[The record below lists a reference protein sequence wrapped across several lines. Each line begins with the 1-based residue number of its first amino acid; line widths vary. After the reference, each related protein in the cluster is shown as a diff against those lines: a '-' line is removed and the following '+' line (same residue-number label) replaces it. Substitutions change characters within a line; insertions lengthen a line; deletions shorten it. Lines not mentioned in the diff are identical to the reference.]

1 MTKVNGKVHVEFWD
15 DSVDQADLSSSAKR
29 FYYFDA
35 STEAELESGLLKI
48 GYVVTN
54 SATYSAVWD
63 LTEHQLDPGVTRHYK
78 VYSSIKNTFQYYEN
92 EYLNSAGGINVATNT
107 VYLEYA
113 NTGLTE
119 EDEAYKEAT
128 AQYTTIF
135 RDFSII
141 KSVNSIDGEEVDG
154 DTVDVIYRGSVVQ
167 YKINISHLGNG
178 EAEDVTA
185 IDYLYNQIL
194 LVPLNEGNM
203 KWMADDWNMDAT
215 ELLEYIAYL
224 EENPDE
230 AASNG
235 FVFVNGELYFAM
247 ESLAGTTTYKNV
259 WIDDTHCAAEVIN
272 YMASGVTEIIWS
284 YDKQLEGSTN
294 DHLTYYTYAGSVYY
308 GSDWPDTFSASNQ
321 VYLNVRH
328 DAAYRSSTL
337 YDEIASIPVKTGT
350 LQKQI
355 LVSEKDAEEE
365 VFSDTS
371 QIDLNDNN
379 HYKETVRYKL
389 ELDTSV
395 TSDSD
400 IVFSEVI
407 DVLPYTYGMFSWKKY
422 NEEDEDWN
430 VKVESVVYADGS
442 GNPDIDYE
450 IYYSNAEG
458 EAVKTEVVDGV
469 VMIKDTSTP
478 AYQSIRWTENSQ
490 NQVTVPKGTGGVWIY
505 VELTFELSA
514 DEWEQYA
521 ETVSGYLT
529 NTLSAIVGG
538 NTTTDTASVT
548 HTVKTDSEA
557 YLQKGV
563 LAISDMDVTLRYYAS
578 IASDTRKVYYNSSDE
593 SDCPSVAYYITIY
606 NPSSAYLYLTEI
618 QDLVPEGFTLVG
630 YCGGL
635 DAYAYGDI
643 GSPNSI
649 ITTDPTSPAAELN
662 VGDDKVTWMSAR
674 VECTLDAE
682 TGIVRYTFSQY
693 ENLNTTVKYSKEFDC
708 CYLAQYEAIS
718 FIVVFDPGTAEE
730 TENYATNT
738 IGMPYVDVSGSGVSV
753 GEVEGTAAVATGLED
768 AEQNVG
774 VCSKYS
780 ETEAVE
786 MGFESVARA
795 AELSAA
801 DDNEW
806 LVSEV
811 TVHRGE
817 IIPGIKKSVS
827 ADAKNGVGEEET
839 VTWTIEITNDGTIPM
854 INYTITDTIDAPY
867 QISGDVYLTIYDA
880 EGHEVAKVLGDN
892 SDDSSVLPFL
902 TITRDGKE
910 FEYTYC
916 RSSLKGLTQL
926 TENGSCGELTTP
938 SSDYTAISCLVSG
951 SWHTV
956 GGSSAIFSFEI
967 TKTADGDVFTL
978 NLQDWCFAIPVGGKL
993 ELTIDTLPSEPA
1005 ETGIYYNEATVT
1017 PTQAYRD
1024 AAVTSG
1030 QAVSTEDSETDH
1042 QYVSS
1047 SDYVVV
1053 TGGYSTSSQKW
1064 IQSNEDGTKIANSEM
1079 DNSNDVRYIVLDA
1092 ETETFRYTLE
1102 ASNSRSSPMENL
1114 VVVDV
1119 LPEVGDYAP
1128 FTKQNTATARYSE
1141 FQVDLL
1147 ENEAAIDWE
1156 VVIGTKVTG
1165 ITEVKAASKTITDTK
1180 TLKRVELDEDYKTTE
1195 TSGYVIYYSTTSC
1208 SSADSGF
1215 ANSGMTSNAYA
1226 DLNATYSD
1234 GSRVWTT
1241 NPAGARAIRIEI
1253 LDDIPSNSAVQISF
1267 NAKVSSTTGD
1277 DNEAEPGEIAW
1288 NSFAYRYSTTITSN
1302 TGSTTDTLWAA
1313 PRKVGV
1319 MIPDVPSLK
1328 KTLNGLSGNEE
1339 LKTSDQVFR
1348 FLVHE
1353 GSKIKDGSVDYTASE
1368 SELTKALDA
1377 LGKSYFVVQLT
1388 VPAGSTEVEIL
1399 LDPKSLDADLKEYS
1413 SGNGFVYEDGKEYT
1427 IVELPNGSTQSGN
1440 RNFTCTYISATNED
1454 SVTENVLTFT
1464 YSSGKSILVTAD
1476 NIVSKEKGHYELPIT
1491 GGSGKE
1497 LYTLLGLALLCGAG
1511 LTFCWRRNRRRVL

>member
-15 DSVDQADLSSSAKR
+15 DTVDQAVLSSSAKK

-63 LTEHQLDPGVTRHYK
+63 LTEHQLDPGETRHYK

-92 EYLNSAGGINVATNT
+92 EYLKSAGSINVATNT

-119 EDEAYKEAT
+119 EDEAYKEAEEAS
-128 AQYTTIF
+128 AQYTTINK
-135 RDFSII
+135 DFGVE
-141 KSVNSIDGEEVDG
+141 KSVDSINGEWVEG
-154 DTVDVIYRGSVVQ
+154 DTVDVIYEGSVVR
-167 YKINISHLGNG
+167 YTIDVYHYGNG
-178 EAEDVTA
+178 EAEDITA

-194 LVPLNEGNM
+194 LVPLEKNM
-203 KWMADDWNMDAT
+203 EAIAGYCDMDIA
-215 ELLEYIAYL
+215 ELSEYIAYL
-224 EENPDE
+224 ETNPGE
-230 AASNG
+230 LNASG
-235 FVFVNGELYFAM
+235 FVFVGDELYFSL
-247 ESLAGTTTYKNV
+247 ESLISKTTYTNV
-259 WIDDTHCAAEVIN
+259 WIDDTHCAAEVTN
-272 YMASGVTEIIWS
+272 YGDARYTEIIWS
-284 YDKQLEGSTN
+284 YDKQLEDSTVN
-294 DHLTYYTYAGSVYY
+294 HFTYYTYAGSVFF
-308 GSDWPDTFSASNQ
+308 DFNLPDTYSASNK
-321 VYLNVRH
+321 VYLNMLQNSG
-328 DAAYRSSTL
+328 DRSSTL

-355 LVSEKDAEEE
+355 LVSKKDAEEE

-379 HYKETVRYKL
+379 HYKQTVRYKL

-407 DVLPYTYGMFSWKKY
+407 DVLPYTYGVFSWEKY
-422 NEEDEDWN
+422 ENGNGN

-442 GNPDIDYE
+442 GKLDIDYD

-458 EAVKTEVVDGV
+458 EAVDTEVVDGV
-469 VMIKDTSTP
+469 VMMKGTTIP
-478 AYQSIRWTENSQ
+478 AYQSIRWSENDKY
-490 NQVTVPKGTGGVWIY
+490 QVTVPKGTGGVWIY

-521 ETVSGYLT
+521 DKVSGYLT
-529 NTLSAIVGG
+529 NTLSAFVGD

-563 LAISDMDVTLRYYAS
+563 LAISDTDYLLRYYVS
-578 IASDTRKVYYNSSDE
+578 IASDTRKIYYNSSEE

-635 DAYAYGDI
+635 DAYVDRDI
-643 GSPNSI
+643 ESPNSSLI
-649 ITTDPTSPAAELN
+649 ITTDPTSPAAELD
-662 VGDDKVTWMSAR
+662 VGDDKVTWISAR
-674 VECTLDAE
+674 VKCTLDTE

-693 ENLNTTVKYSKEFDC
+693 ENLNTTVKYSEEFDC

-730 TENYATNT
+730 TEYYATNT

-753 GEVEGTAAVATGLED
+753 GEVEGTAAVAMGLED

-827 ADAKNGVGEEET
+827 ADAESGVGEEDK

-867 QISGDVYLTIYDA
+867 QISGNVYLTIYDA
-880 EGHEVAKVLGDN
+880 DNQEVAKVLSSY

-902 TITRDGKE
+902 TITREAEG
-910 FEYTYC
+910 FVYQYC
-916 RSSLKGLTQL
+916 RYGSSGLTQKTADGL
-926 TENGSCGELTTP
+926 YDDLTTP
-938 SSDYTAISCLVSG
+938 DDKTGLSRFVLG
-951 SWHTV
+951 SWRPA
-956 GGSSAIFSFEI
+956 GGTKGEYYFKI
-967 TKTADGDVFTL
+967 TKTEAGDVFTL
-978 NLQDWCFAIPVGGKL
+978 NLKAYYFAIPVGGKL
-993 ELTIDTLPSEPA
+993 ELTIETEPSKPA
-1005 ETGIYYNEATVT
+1005 ETGVYYNEATVT

-1030 QAVSTEDSETDH
+1030 QAVSAEDSETDH

-1064 IQSNEDGTKIANSEM
+1064 IQSNEDGMKIANSEM
-1079 DNSNDVRYIVLDA
+1079 DNSDGARYIVLD
-1092 ETETFRYTLE
+1092 
-1102 ASNSRSSPMENL
+1102 
-1114 VVVDV
+1114 D
-1119 LPEVGDYAP
+1119 
-1128 FTKQNTATARYSE
+1128 
-1141 FQVDLL
+1141 
-1147 ENEAAIDWE
+1147 
-1156 VVIGTKVTG
+1156 
-1165 ITEVKAASKTITDTK
+1165 
-1180 TLKRVELDEDYKTTE
+1180 
-1195 TSGYVIYYSTTSC
+1195 
-1208 SSADSGF
+1208 
-1215 ANSGMTSNAYA
+1215 
-1226 DLNATYSD
+1226 
-1234 GSRVWTT
+1234 
-1241 NPAGARAIRIEI
+1241 
-1253 LDDIPSNSAVQISF
+1253 
-1267 NAKVSSTTGD
+1267 
-1277 DNEAEPGEIAW
+1277 
-1288 NSFAYRYSTTITSN
+1288 
-1302 TGSTTDTLWAA
+1302 
-1313 PRKVGV
+1313 
-1319 MIPDVPSLK
+1319 
-1328 KTLNGLSGNEE
+1328 
-1339 LKTSDQVFR
+1339 
-1348 FLVHE
+1348 
-1353 GSKIKDGSVDYTASE
+1353 
-1368 SELTKALDA
+1368 
-1377 LGKSYFVVQLT
+1377 
-1388 VPAGSTEVEIL
+1388 
-1399 LDPKSLDADLKEYS
+1399 
-1413 SGNGFVYEDGKEYT
+1413 
-1427 IVELPNGSTQSGN
+1427 
-1440 RNFTCTYISATNED
+1440 
-1454 SVTENVLTFT
+1454 
-1464 YSSGKSILVTAD
+1464 
-1476 NIVSKEKGHYELPIT
+1476 
-1491 GGSGKE
+1491 
-1497 LYTLLGLALLCGAG
+1497 
-1511 LTFCWRRNRRRVL
+1511 